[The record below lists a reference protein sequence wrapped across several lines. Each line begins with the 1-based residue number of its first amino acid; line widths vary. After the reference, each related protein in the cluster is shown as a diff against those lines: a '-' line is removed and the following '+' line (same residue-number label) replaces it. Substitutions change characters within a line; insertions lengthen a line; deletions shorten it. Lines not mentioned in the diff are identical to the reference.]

1 MQDCYAGDVGDFG
14 KYGLLRALCGDDL
27 RLGVLWYRF
36 ESCDGGKDVGYLEL
50 SRSAA
55 FERCNPQLFR
65 AMRTIV
71 QGGTRTIAAVEAS
84 DALPDGKA
92 CFSEELNITSDDS
105 WGERQRQRSKWLA
118 DGFERVAGT
127 QVVFADPNTGLE
139 IPSVGP
145 VAVGGRGSNDGR
157 KYAYYHDLQPHWEA
171 GQSIVVYHH
180 SSRSVKGESVEIQVG
195 KRIEALRRHFRLPRH
210 QKVMALRYHRG
221 TSRTYLVVP
230 APEHA
235 ARLVERCGAFV
246 ESLWGQG
253 TKPHFTL
260 LEG

>member
-36 ESCDGGKDVGYLEL
+36 ESCDGGNDVDYLQPP
-50 SRSAA
+50 RSDD

-65 AMRTIV
+65 AMRAIV
-71 QGGTRTIAAVEAS
+71 QGKRTIAAVEAS
-84 DALPDGKA
+84 DALPYGTV
-92 CFSEELNITSDDS
+92 CFSQELDITPNDP
-105 WGERQRQRSKWLA
+105 WGEREQKRSKWLA
-118 DGFERVAGT
+118 DGFERVTDA

-145 VAVGGRGSNDGR
+145 VAVGGSGNNDGR

-171 GQSIVVYHH
+171 GRSIIVYHH
-180 SSRSVKGESVEIQVG
+180 SSRSVKGQTVEIQVEN
-195 KRIEALRRHFRLPRH
+195 RMEALRRHFRLSRR
-210 QKVMALRYHRG
+210 QNVMALRYHRG

-235 ARLVERCGAFV
+235 ERLGERCRAFV
-246 ESLWGQG
+246 ESAWGRG
-253 TKPHFTL
+253 KKPHFTL